1 VIKNKSRKIRK
12 NMQHNKSINN
22 ISEIGV
28 FAKDSDTLTSTLCE
42 VIGKFK
48 LKSHLVPFDAL
59 KSKGLAISSI
69 VSILTLLPFYG
80 ISSIYGFIKNGIMDS
95 DISGKK
101 DVYYD
106 VKNNELI
113 DWRTLLLLHA
123 KRFRFLMLQNQS
135 TIINGIRAIIFDD
148 TQIEKTGKKTEKV
161 SSTFDHVTMRYVL
174 GYKLLVCGFWDGG
187 SFIPLDFSFH
197 REKGTKN
204 QELIRIFKKAQNVLE
219 KTRCALEKCTG
230 CVSKKEIALTNWT
243 RTCEVKPNK
252 TNKIKLTNAQNI
264 YSKVS
269 QAHTQYAQD
278 LTLREKEFEQAKKK
292 LKQFYQKGKI
302 FGLTPK
308 ERKEQFKK
316 DVTNASF
323 GHTRRTEAN
332 KSKIDMTIEMLSRSV
347 KNGFIPDYVL
357 TDSWF
362 FCFEILEKLSTLKNG
377 AIKLVSMVK
386 INNQKFFDCKA
397 NKELPIKMLLKR
409 YEKESK
415 TCKSMKAKYIKVT
428 CKYRGIRVNLFF
440 VKMGRSQN
448 WHLLLTTNLT
458 LNFIDLMKVY
468 QIRWTIEVF
477 FKECKQYLNLGKCK
491 SSCFDAQIADTTVTM
506 LQHIMLSYYKRINRQ
521 QTFSGLFEAISKE
534 MVELDLVSRMIGL
547 IWELIEVLCSIIGFD
562 FVEMQEQLFENDQA
576 MTIFSRM
583 LPERLL
589 NKAA

>member
-1 VIKNKSRKIRK
+1 MR

-22 ISEIGV
+22 ISEIEV
-28 FAKDSDTLTSTLCE
+28 FAKDSEKLTSTLSE

-48 LKSHLVPFDAL
+48 LKSHLATFDAL

-69 VSILTLLPFYG
+69 VNILALLPFYG
-80 ISSIYGFIKNGIMDS
+80 ISSIYAFIKNGIMES

-106 VKNNELI
+106 VKNNEFI

-148 TQIEKTGKKTEKV
+148 TPIEKTGKKTEKL
-161 SSTFDHVTMRYVL
+161 SGIFDHVSGGYIF

-204 QELIRIFKKAQNVLE
+204 DELIKIFKKAQNVLE
-219 KTRCALEKCTG
+219 KTRCILEKCTG
-230 CVSKKEIALTNWT
+230 SLSKKEIALTNWT
-243 RTCEVKPNK
+243 KNYEVKPNK
-252 TNKIKLTNAQNI
+252 TNKIKLTNAQII

-269 QAHTQYAQD
+269 EENKQYEKD
-278 LTLREKEFEQAKKK
+278 LTVKQKEFEQAKKK
-292 LKQFYQKGKI
+292 LKQFYLKGKI
-302 FGLTPK
+302 FGLTTK

-316 DVTNASF
+316 DLVNGSF
-323 GHTRRTEAN
+323 GHTRRREAD
-332 KSKIDMTIEMLSRSV
+332 KSKIDMMTEMLSRSV
-347 KNGFIPDYVL
+347 KHGFIPDYVL
-357 TDSWF
+357 IDSWF
-362 FCFEILEKLSTLKNG
+362 FCFEILQKLSTLKNG

-415 TCKSMKAKYIKVT
+415 TCKSMKAKYIRVT
-428 CKYRGIRVNLFF
+428 CKYKDIRVNLFF

-448 WHLLLTTNLT
+448 WHLLLTNNLT

-506 LQHIMLSYYKRINRQ
+506 LQHIMLSYYKRINCQ
-521 QTFSGLFEAISKE
+521 QTFGGLFATISKE
-534 MVELDLVSRMIGL
+534 MVELDLVSRMIG
-547 IWELIEVLCSIIGFD
+547 IMWELIEVFCSIVGID
-562 FVEMQEQLFENDQA
+562 FLELQEQLFENEQTMA
-576 MTIFSRM
+576 IFSRM
-583 LPERLL
+583 LPERVL

>member
-1 VIKNKSRKIRK
+1 
-12 NMQHNKSINN
+12 MQHNKNTINS
-22 ISEIGV
+22 SEIAA
-28 FAKDSDTLTSTLCE
+28 FAIDPETLTSTLGE

-80 ISSIYGFIKNGIMDS
+80 VSSVYAFIKNGIMES

-106 VKNNELI
+106 VKNNEFI

-123 KRFRFLMLQNQS
+123 KRFRYLMLQNQS
-135 TIINGIRAIIFDD
+135 TIATGIRAIIFDD
-148 TQIEKTGKKTEKV
+148 TQIEKTGRKTEKV
-161 SSTFDHVTMRYVL
+161 SSTFDHVSMRYVL

-204 QELIRIFKKAQNVLE
+204 EDLIKIFKKAQNVLE
-219 KTRCALEKCTG
+219 KTKVAFKKCTDS
-230 CVSKKEIALTNWT
+230 VSRKELVLTDLTSKLELKQN
-243 RTCEVKPNK
+243 N
-252 TNKIKLTNAQNI
+252 TNKIKLNNAQNI

-269 QAHTQYAQD
+269 EGHKKYAQE
-278 LTLREKEFEQAKKK
+278 LTVRQKEFEQAKKK
-292 LKQFYQKGKI
+292 LQQFYRKGRI
-302 FGLTPK
+302 FGLTLK
-308 ERKEQFKK
+308 ERNEQFKK
-316 DVTNASF
+316 DVVNGSF
-323 GHTRRTEAN
+323 GHTRRREAD

-347 KNGFIPDYVL
+347 KHGFIPDYVL

-362 FCFEILEKLSTLKNG
+362 FCFEILQKLSTLKNG

-397 NKELPIKMLLKR
+397 NKELPIKMILKR

-415 TCKSMKAKYIKVT
+415 TCKSLKAKYIKVT
-428 CKYRGIRVNLFF
+428 CKYKGIRVNLFF
-440 VKMGRSQN
+440 VKIGRTQN

-468 QIRWTIEVF
+468 QIRWSIEVF
-477 FKECKQYLNLGKCK
+477 YKECKQYLSLGKCK
-491 SSCFDAQIADTTVTM
+491 SSCFDAQIADTTVTL
-506 LQHIMLSYYKRINRQ
+506 LQHIMLSYYKRINCQ
-521 QTFSGLFEAISKE
+521 QTFSGLFEAINKE
-534 MVELDLVSRMIGL
+534 MVELDLVSRILGL
-547 IWELIEVLCSIIGFD
+547 IQELIEVICEMVGFD
-562 FVEMQEQLFENDQA
+562 FMELQEQLFRNDQTMA
-576 MTIFSRM
+576 IFSRM
-583 LPERLL
+583 LPDRLL
-589 NKAA
+589 NNAA

>member
-1 VIKNKSRKIRK
+1 
-12 NMQHNKSINN
+12 MQHNKSINN
-22 ISEIGV
+22 FSEIGV
-28 FAKDSDTLTSTLCE
+28 FAKDSQTLSSTLSE

-48 LKSHLVPFDAL
+48 LKSHLATFDAL

-69 VSILTLLPFYG
+69 VSIITLFPFYG
-80 ISSIYGFIKNGIMDS
+80 VSSIYAFIKNGIMES

-106 VKNNELI
+106 VKNNEFI

-135 TIINGIRAIIFDD
+135 TIIKGIRAIIFDD
-148 TQIEKTGKKTEKV
+148 TQIEKTGRKTEKV
-161 SSTFDHVTMRYVL
+161 SNTFDHVSMRYVL

-187 SFIPLDFSFH
+187 SFIPLDFSLH

-204 QELIRIFKKAQNVLE
+204 EELIRIFKKAQNVLE
-219 KTRCALEKCTG
+219 KTRCALEKCT
-230 CVSKKEIALTNWT
+230 CSVSKKEIALTNWT
-243 RTCEVKPNK
+243 INCALKPNK
-252 TNKIKLTNAQNI
+252 ANKIKLTNAKI
-264 YSKVS
+264 TYDKVS
-269 QAHTQYAQD
+269 EENKQYAHD
-278 LTLREKEFEQAKKK
+278 LVVKQKEFEQAKKK
-292 LKQFYQKGKI
+292 LKQFYLKGKL
-302 FGLTPK
+302 FGLTTK

-316 DVTNASF
+316 DVAKGSF
-323 GHTRRTEAN
+323 GHTRRIEAD
-332 KSKIDMTIEMLSRSV
+332 KSKIDMMTEMLSRSV
-347 KNGFIPDYVL
+347 KHGFVPDYVL
-357 TDSWF
+357 IDSWF
-362 FCFEILEKLSTLKNG
+362 FCFEILEKLSILKNG

-397 NKELPIKMLLKR
+397 NKELPIKIILNR

-415 TCKSMKAKYIKVT
+415 TCKGMKAKYIKVT
-428 CKYRGIRVNLFF
+428 CKYKGIRVNLFF

-468 QIRWTIEVF
+468 QIRWSIEVF

-506 LQHIMLSYYKRINRQ
+506 LQHIMLSYYKRINCQ
-521 QTFSGLFEAISKE
+521 QSFSGLFEAISKE

-547 IWELIEVLCSIIGFD
+547 MWELIEVICSIAGFD
-562 FVEMQEQLFENDQA
+562 FMELQEQLFENDQTMA
-576 MTIFSRM
+576 IFSKM
-583 LPERLL
+583 LPERLP

>member
-1 VIKNKSRKIRK
+1 MRRNKNTIYS
-12 NMQHNKSINN
+12 
-22 ISEIGV
+22 SEIAA
-28 FAKDSDTLTSTLCE
+28 FAMDSETPTSTLGE
-42 VIGKFK
+42 ITGKFK

-69 VSILTLLPFYG
+69 VSILILLPFYG
-80 ISSIYGFIKNGIMDS
+80 VASVYAFIKNGIMES

-106 VKNNELI
+106 VKNNEFI

-148 TQIEKTGKKTEKV
+148 TPIEKTGKKTEKLSGV
-161 SSTFDHVTMRYVL
+161 FDHVSGGYIF

-204 QELIRIFKKAQNVLE
+204 EELIKIFKKTQNVLE
-219 KTRCALEKCTG
+219 KMKCVLEKCTG
-230 CVSKKEIALTNWT
+230 SVSKKEIALTNWT
-243 RTCEVKPNK
+243 RTCELKPNK
-252 TNKIKLTNAQNI
+252 TNMIKLTNAQNI

-269 QAHTQYAQD
+269 EEHKQYAQD

-547 IWELIEVLCSIIGFD
+547 IWELIEVLCSIAGFD
-562 FVEMQEQLFENDQA
+562 FIEMQEQLFENDQTMA
-576 MTIFSRM
+576 IFSRM
-583 LPERLL
+583 LPERVL

>member
-1 VIKNKSRKIRK
+1 
-12 NMQHNKSINN
+12 MQHNKSITNF
-22 ISEIGV
+22 SEIGV
-28 FAKDSDTLTSTLCE
+28 FAKDSETLASTLSE

-48 LKSHLVPFDAL
+48 LKSHLATFDAL

-80 ISSIYGFIKNGIMDS
+80 VSSVYAFIRNGIKKS
-95 DISGKK
+95 DIRGKK

-106 VKNNELI
+106 VKNNEFI

-123 KRFRFLMLQNQS
+123 KRFRYLMLQNQS

-148 TQIEKTGKKTEKV
+148 TPIEKTGKKTEKL
-161 SSTFDHVTMRYVL
+161 SSMFDHVSGGYIF

-204 QELIRIFKKAQNVLE
+204 EELIRIFKKAQNVLE
-219 KTRCALEKCTG
+219 KTKCALEKCTG
-230 CVSKKEIALTNWT
+230 SLSKKELALTNWT
-243 RTCEVKPNK
+243 RNYELKPNK
-252 TNKIKLTNAQNI
+252 TNKIKLTNAKTT
-264 YSKVS
+264 YHKVS
-269 QAHTQYAQD
+269 EEHKQYAHD
-278 LTLREKEFEQAKKK
+278 LVVKQKEFEQAKKK
-292 LKQFYQKGKI
+292 LKQFYQKGKL
-302 FGLTPK
+302 FGLTTK

-316 DVTNASF
+316 DVANGSF
-323 GHTRRTEAN
+323 GHTRRREAD

-347 KNGFIPDYVL
+347 KHGFVPDYVL
-357 TDSWF
+357 IDSWF

-397 NKELPIKMLLKR
+397 NKEMPIKMILKR
-409 YEKESK
+409 YERESK
-415 TCKSMKAKYIKVT
+415 TCKSLKAKYIKVT
-428 CKYRGIRVNLFF
+428 CKYKGIRVNLFF

-458 LNFIDLMKVY
+458 LSFIDLMEVY
-468 QIRWTIEVF
+468 QIRWSIEVF
-477 FKECKQYLNLGKCK
+477 FKECKQHLYLGKCK
-491 SSCFDAQIADTTVTM
+491 SSCFDAQIADTTVAM
-506 LQHIMLSYYKRINRQ
+506 LQHIMLSYYKRISCQ
-521 QTFSGLFEAISKE
+521 QSFSGLFEAISKE

-547 IWELIEVLCSIIGFD
+547 MWELIEVICSIVGFD
-562 FVEMQEQLFENDQA
+562 FVELQEQLIKDDRTMA
-576 MTIFSRM
+576 IFIKM
-583 LPERLL
+583 LPERVL